1 MYLMAR
7 KFWDVSRWIWLTLVF
22 TFLIGLAAN
31 LAVVQT
37 TDLHKTVLASIL
49 NWFTQFGITQT
60 VLLILFGLFIAL
72 TLLSLIII
80 SWGEHASRG
89 KILRKYLQ
97 AVVEAH
103 QVLNPKRFAQQSAL
117 ISVNVPLDEIFIHLS
132 AVSDRPLYDL
142 PYEQQKL
149 LETGLLR

>member
-1 MYLMAR
+1 MTDFLLLIFRIGLGGDVTMYFMAR

-37 TDLHKTVLASIL
+37 TDLHKTVVASIL
-49 NWFTQFGITQT
+49 NWFTQFGIIQT

-80 SWGEHASRG
+80 SWENTLAVA
-89 KILRKYLQ
+89 KYC
-97 AVVEAH
+97 E
-103 QVLNPKRFAQQSAL
+103 NTSKQSKKHTRAL
-117 ISVNVPLDEIFIHLS
+117 ILKALRSSPL
-132 AVSDRPLYDL
+132 
-142 PYEQQKL
+142 
-149 LETGLLR
+149 